1 MSARKSERL
10 LNLLITLLVSRGYV
24 TKQRLREVIED
35 YRTAGSDEAFDRM
48 FDRDKDD
55 LRSLGVPIE
64 VGGYDPLF
72 EDEPGYRI
80 VRSSFELPEI
90 ALEADEAAVIG
101 LAARVWQHAGL
112 ASATSDALRK
122 LKAGGVEVDTE
133 ALNVAQPQLAADEPS
148 FETFWEAVSTRR
160 QVRFAY
166 RGSAAAQPAVRHLEP
181 WGVVSAR
188 SRWYAV
194 GNDLDRGAPRLFRLS
209 RVVGDVELVGEAGA
223 YDVPPGTDLRALTRM
238 LAPEEPDRLAEVRAR
253 HDRAVALRH
262 RADEVRPA
270 ASPGWDRL
278 TVPFGRPTRWST
290 SSPHTVPTS
299 SSRALPT
306 SATRS
311 WPGSATVAG
320 TERRRPPM
328 STSRDQVNRLLA
340 LVPYLQAR
348 GEVSVA
354 EAAEEFGVTPADHP
368 TRHQRAALLRPPR
381 PRAWATSSTSTS
393 TPSRARTSSGSP
405 TPTTSADRCG
415 STAPRPPP

>member
-35 YRTAGSDEAFDRM
+35 YRTAGSDEAFERM

-90 ALEADEAAVIG
+90 ALEADEAAVVG

-133 ALNVAQPQLAADEPS
+133 ALNVAQPRLAADEPS

-160 QVRFAY
+160 QVRFSY
-166 RGSAAAQPAVRHLEP
+166 RGSAALAPTGRRLEP
-181 WGVVSAR
+181 WGVVSAQG
-188 SRWYAV
+188 RWYAA
-194 GNDLDRGAPRLFRLS
+194 GNDLDRGEPRLFRLS
-209 RVVGDVELVGEAGA
+209 RVAGDVELVGAPGA

-238 LAPEEPDRLAEVRAR
+238 LAPDVPDRVAQVRVR
-253 HDRAVALRH
+253 DGRANALRH
-262 RADEVRPA
+262 RAQSVEPA
-270 ASPGWDRL
+270 APGWSRL
-278 TVPFGRPTRWST
+278 TVPFGRTAAMVDELAAHGPDVVVEG
-290 SSPHTVPTS
+290 PDD
-299 SSRALPT
+299 L
-306 SATRS
+306 
-311 WPGSATVAG
+311 
-320 TERRRPPM
+320 
-328 STSRDQVNRLLA
+328 RDQVVDRLRA
-340 LVPYLQAR
+340 
-348 GEVSVA
+348 VA
-354 EAAEEFGVTPADHP
+354 GAGVG
-368 TRHQRAALLRPPR
+368 R
-381 PRAWATSSTSTS
+381 
-393 TPSRARTSSGSP
+393 
-405 TPTTSADRCG
+405 
-415 STAPRPPP
+415 